1 MAKNVDNKNK
11 FPTILDNK
19 MLKFLKSPPDIH
31 KSWPAENQLLLSMYW
46 TRLSFREAS
55 KIYHFKCS
63 VCTGKCDILKKNRK
77 NLLME
82 F

>member
-46 TRLSFREAS
+46 TRLSFSICGRAWGICPYVTDS
-55 KIYHFKCS
+55 LKSMGDGYRYL
-63 VCTGKCDILKKNRK
+63 TGA
-77 NLLME
+77 
-82 F
+82 